1 MITDL
6 QEKYL
11 TDGKGKRIAVMLDIQ
26 IYEKMLEDLDE
37 LYYARGYEQAVKE
50 TDPEIAA
57 RNYIII

>member
-1 MITDL
+1 
-6 QEKYL
+6 
-11 TDGKGKRIAVMLDIQ
+11 MLDIQ